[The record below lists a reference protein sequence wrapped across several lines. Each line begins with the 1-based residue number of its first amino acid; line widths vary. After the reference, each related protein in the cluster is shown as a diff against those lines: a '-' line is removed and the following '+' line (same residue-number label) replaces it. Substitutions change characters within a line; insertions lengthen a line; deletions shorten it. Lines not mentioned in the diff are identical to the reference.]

1 MEYSSVC
8 LMGNPNCGKTTL
20 FNALTGT
27 YQKVGNWSG
36 VTTEA
41 KTGNYKKNPS
51 VKITDLP
58 GLYSL
63 SALTKDELAVTG
75 YLKETPPDVIVNVLD
90 GTNLERNL
98 FLTCEIAALKIP
110 MIIAVNFAD
119 ELKKNGVTL
128 DEKALSE
135 TFGGVPVIGISALKK
150 TNLHEL
156 MVMAKN
162 AAVPKLYKPLVGA
175 DEIYAFIESKIS
187 GVITKKQPKAERF
200 TLKADGILTNGF
212 TGVLVFVAIITAVY
226 FLSIRAG
233 TFLGGF
239 IEAFF
244 TSFGERTAITLF
256 GLGADEWL
264 ISLVKDA
271 AFGGIGTVLAFLPQ
285 ILVLFS
291 LLTLLEESGYM
302 ARVAFLLDG
311 IFRRAGLGGKS
322 VIPLVVS
329 CGCTVSGITA
339 ARTIENENERVSTI
353 ILAPFMPCGAKTAVF
368 GWFATVFFN
377 GNPLVAVS
385 LYFLSI
391 FCVVVGG
398 KVLKKMRD
406 IKAGKAAEKISRAAK
421 NGGAVKTRRHSS
433 GGGNGKGNG
442 EEIAASSVGKFEKN
456 GFIGD
461 ESTSDGENFMLEI
474 PVLRVPSLRN
484 VFAALKEKTVDF
496 IAKAGTVIFAVSI
509 ALWALKSFGLRG
521 YCPQNPENSFLYL
534 IGNVLK
540 YPFYP
545 LGFGSC
551 EASVAVITGLLAKE
565 AVIETLTLV
574 CGSPAAAVG
583 LFSNGFSVYAFIAF
597 VLLMPPCAATLAVA
611 KKELKSKRKF
621 AFMLVFESVTAYL
634 VALTINFIGVAISS
648 SLNLIIRYVFVIMI
662 AITFFA
668 CVGGVASGCRNC
680 DGKRS
685 CKKCPKRKRNT
696 I

>member
-63 SALTKDELAVTG
+63 SALTKDELAVTH
-75 YLKETPPDVIVNVLD
+75 YLKKTPPDVIVNVLD

-98 FLTCEIAALKIP
+98 FLTCEIATLNIP

-119 ELKKNGVTL
+119 ELKKNGVRL
-128 DEKALSE
+128 KEKALSE
-135 TFGGVPVIGISALKK
+135 MFGGVPVIGISALKK
-150 TNLHEL
+150 INLSEL
-156 MVMAKN
+156 MDMAKN
-162 AAVPKLYKPLVGA
+162 AVVPKLYKRLVGA

-187 GVITKKQPKAERF
+187 GVIAKKQTKAERF
-200 TLKADGILTNGF
+200 TLKADGVLTNGF
-212 TGVLVFVAIITAVY
+212 TGVLAFASIITVVY

-244 TSFGERTAITLF
+244 RNFGERTAITLF
-256 GLGADEWL
+256 GLGAEEWL

-329 CGCTVSGITA
+329 CGCTVSGMTA
-339 ARTIENENERVSTI
+339 ARTIEDENERVSTI

-398 KVLKKMRD
+398 RILKKMRE
-406 IKAGKAAEKISRAAK
+406 IKARKAAEKIFRAEKKHDTPNFRAEK
-421 NGGAVKTRRHSS
+421 A
-433 GGGNGKGNG
+433 GGGNDKTD
-442 EEIAASSVGKFEKN
+442 ASNDGQAEKN
-456 GFIGD
+456 GFIVG
-461 ESTSDGENFMLEI
+461 EHAADGENFMLEM
-474 PVLRVPSLRN
+474 PVLRVPSLKN
-484 VFAALKEKTVDF
+484 VFAALKEKTLDF

-509 ALWALKSFGLRG
+509 ALWVLKSFGLNG
-521 YCPQNPENSFLYL
+521 YCPENPEKSFLYL

-551 EASVAVITGLLAKE
+551 EASVAVVTGLLAKE

-574 CGSPAAAVG
+574 CGSSAAAVG

-611 KKELKSKRKF
+611 KKELKSGRKF
-621 AFMLVFESVTAYL
+621 AFMIVFESAAAYL
-634 VALTINFIGVAISS
+634 VALTINFIGVAITS
-648 SLNLIIRYVFVIMI
+648 SLSLIIRYVFVIMI

-668 CVGGVASGCRNC
+668 CAGGIACGCRNC
-680 DGKRS
+680 EGKRS
-685 CKKCPKRKRNT
+685 CKKCRKGKRYT